1 MPQTIIIDVSQLK
14 LYPKKGFN
22 TFGIYCWHAYNTNP
36 KLIEIL
42 ISDNYTNN
50 NNNCNFSSLG
60 IFELE
65 MRDGI
70 QLFPIDYNVLDDTS
84 IKNKI
89 KAFKIIIKSTYG
101 GNKTYINQ
109 IMFYENTA
117 QEIKLENS
125 NNESFKNN
133 NNVFQNDINL
143 PEDLSN
149 SQISNEDKEKEKQ
162 EIQMQNEDNYKNTQ
176 NIKRNS
182 NISYNSNKQYIVDY
196 ISETHSNYNTEM
208 NENNNYNIEKNE
220 AIRDDIKVE
229 ENNDIHDYSNNDNNE
244 EENENNDEANK
255 IIATSDELEYPYKNK
270 YDRNISNNDNPLN
283 QNQNKNLNM
292 PNKNNIKSKKVQ
304 KLEKILKENILN
316 NDYNKRDN
324 NEIYINSSIPNQT
337 EYNNNNK
344 KDYIKH
350 RTINNYPSLMQFKND
365 YIIKNNPNLN
375 NISTRN
381 TQGNNI
387 QKYFKL
393 NVQTPKLLTV
403 KGYDNLLNK
412 RRPYTPKLNEINR
425 NSISS
430 QYNINEFKNQT
441 TMAGFNKI
449 NANNGNRDYETLEIQ
464 LQDMEQ
470 HLKNMALDNE
480 ISSKINYNSRTNRE
494 YNIKNLN
501 NNNYFNDEIQI
512 NNNYIDKKTKNISM
526 ISNRSSFLVDQQK
539 NINTNNSNINYNSPN
554 NNRYK
559 TEYKNNSIN
568 NINNEEEYGI
578 NKRIDDLE
586 KNMLEIKD
594 ELNNISSN
602 LKIFM
607 NKDNFLYNFKD
618 SIKQICYDF
627 FTERIN
633 NNSSNSNNNHEN
645 INNNEFYNKE
655 QLQNENNNE
664 ENENNS
670 QYSDDYSENKIAQN
684 EKIKIENEINQ
695 KIDEKL
701 EYLCDNLQ
709 NQIFEKYLKPS
720 INEIEKS
727 MRENIEDIKEKVESI
742 NHTNITNNSYI
753 KNKNNNLM
761 DNEENINY
769 NNDYDAYSIINKNN
783 EQNSKGD
790 IYHKTSSRIKKEKYE
805 EINRLGEK
813 LYNKLL
819 EKEKKLKL
827 LNQETNLLISKKH
840 LGNNSFED

>member
-42 ISDNYTNN
+42 ISDNYINN
-50 NNNCNFSSLG
+50 NNNCNFNSLG

-117 QEIKLENS
+117 QEIKVENN
-125 NNESFKNN
+125 NNESFKNDN
-133 NNVFQNDINL
+133 NAFQNDVNL

-162 EIQMQNEDNYKNTQ
+162 EIQMQKEGNCKN
-176 NIKRNS
+176 
-182 NISYNSNKQYIVDY
+182 NSNKQYIVDY

-220 AIRDDIKVE
+220 SIRDDIKVE
-229 ENNDIHDYSNNDNNE
+229 ENNDIHDYSNIDNNE

-270 YDRNISNNDNPLN
+270 YDRNISNNDNPIN
-283 QNQNKNLNM
+283 QNQNKNLNI

-324 NEIYINSSIPNQT
+324 NDIYINSSIPNQT
-337 EYNNNNK
+337 EYHNNK
-344 KDYIKH
+344 IDYIKH

-381 TQGNNI
+381 TQDNNI

-393 NVQTPKLLTV
+393 NVQTPKHLTV

-412 RRPYTPKLNEINR
+412 RRPYTPKLHEINR
-425 NSISS
+425 NSISA

-441 TMAGFNKI
+441 TMAGFKKN

-470 HLKNMALDNE
+470 HLKSMALDND

-501 NNNYFNDEIQI
+501 KNNYFNDEIQI

-539 NINTNNSNINYNSPN
+539 NINTNNSNTNYNSPN
-554 NNRYK
+554 NNDFNRYK

-578 NKRIDDLE
+578 SKRIDDLE

-633 NNSSNSNNNHEN
+633 NNSSNSNNNNEI

-655 QLQNENNNE
+655 QIQNENNNE

-670 QYSDDYSENKIAQN
+670 QYSDDISENKIAQN

-742 NHTNITNNSYI
+742 NHTNITNNSFI
-753 KNKNNNLM
+753 KNNYNNLM

-769 NNDYDAYSIINKNN
+769 NNDYDTYSIINKNN

>member
-1 MPQTIIIDVSQLK
+1 LPQTIIIDVSQLK
-14 LYPKKGFN
+14 IYPKKGFN

-42 ISDNYTNN
+42 ISDNYINN
-50 NNNCNFSSLG
+50 NNNCNFNSLG

-117 QEIKLENS
+117 QEIKVENN
-125 NNESFKNN
+125 NNESFKNDN
-133 NNVFQNDINL
+133 NAFQNDVNL
-143 PEDLSN
+143 PEALSN

-162 EIQMQNEDNYKNTQ
+162 EIQMQKEGNCKN
-176 NIKRNS
+176 
-182 NISYNSNKQYIVDY
+182 NSNKQYIVDY

-220 AIRDDIKVE
+220 SIRDDIKVE

-283 QNQNKNLNM
+283 QNQNKSLNI

-324 NEIYINSSIPNQT
+324 NDIYINSSIPNQT
-337 EYNNNNK
+337 EYNNNK
-344 KDYIKH
+344 IDYIKH

-381 TQGNNI
+381 TQDNNI

-393 NVQTPKLLTV
+393 NVQTPKHLTV

-412 RRPYTPKLNEINR
+412 RRPYTPKLHEINR
-425 NSISS
+425 NSISA

-441 TMAGFNKI
+441 TMAGFNKN

-470 HLKNMALDNE
+470 HLKSMALDND

-501 NNNYFNDEIQI
+501 KNNYFNDEIQI

-539 NINTNNSNINYNSPN
+539 NINTNNSNTNYNSPN
-554 NNRYK
+554 NNDFNRYK

-633 NNSSNSNNNHEN
+633 NNSSNSNNNNEI

-655 QLQNENNNE
+655 QIQNENNNE

-670 QYSDDYSENKIAQN
+670 QYSDDISENKIAQN

-742 NHTNITNNSYI
+742 NHTNITNNSFI
-753 KNKNNNLM
+753 KNKYNNLM

-769 NNDYDAYSIINKNN
+769 NNDYDTYSIINKNN

>member
-42 ISDNYTNN
+42 ISDNYINN
-50 NNNCNFSSLG
+50 NNNCNFNSLG

-117 QEIKLENS
+117 QEIKVENN
-125 NNESFKNN
+125 NNESFKNDN
-133 NNVFQNDINL
+133 NAFQNDVNL

-162 EIQMQNEDNYKNTQ
+162 EIQMQKEGNCKN
-176 NIKRNS
+176 
-182 NISYNSNKQYIVDY
+182 NSNKQYIVDY

-220 AIRDDIKVE
+220 SIRDDIKVE

-270 YDRNISNNDNPLN
+270 YDRNIPNNDNPLN
-283 QNQNKNLNM
+283 QNQNKNLNI
-292 PNKNNIKSKKVQ
+292 PNKNNI
-304 KLEKILKENILN
+304 
-316 NDYNKRDN
+316 NKRDN
-324 NEIYINSSIPNQT
+324 NDIYINNSIPNQT
-337 EYNNNNK
+337 EYNNNK
-344 KDYIKH
+344 IDYIKH

-381 TQGNNI
+381 TQDNNI

-393 NVQTPKLLTV
+393 NVQTPKHLTV

-412 RRPYTPKLNEINR
+412 RRPYTPKLHEINR
-425 NSISS
+425 NSISA

-441 TMAGFNKI
+441 TMAGFNKN

-470 HLKNMALDNE
+470 HLKSMALDND

-501 NNNYFNDEIQI
+501 KNNYFNDEIQI

-539 NINTNNSNINYNSPN
+539 NINTNNSNTNYNSPN
-554 NNRYK
+554 NNDFNRYK

-578 NKRIDDLE
+578 SKRIDDLE

-633 NNSSNSNNNHEN
+633 NNSSNSNNNYEI

-655 QLQNENNNE
+655 QIQNENNNE

-670 QYSDDYSENKIAQN
+670 QYSDDYSENKNAQN
-684 EKIKIENEINQ
+684 
-695 KIDEKL
+695 
-701 EYLCDNLQ
+701 
-709 NQIFEKYLKPS
+709 
-720 INEIEKS
+720 
-727 MRENIEDIKEKVESI
+727 
-742 NHTNITNNSYI
+742 
-753 KNKNNNLM
+753 
-761 DNEENINY
+761 
-769 NNDYDAYSIINKNN
+769 
-783 EQNSKGD
+783 
-790 IYHKTSSRIKKEKYE
+790 
-805 EINRLGEK
+805 
-813 LYNKLL
+813 
-819 EKEKKLKL
+819 
-827 LNQETNLLISKKH
+827 
-840 LGNNSFED
+840 

>member
-42 ISDNYTNN
+42 ISDNYINN
-50 NNNCNFSSLG
+50 NNNCNFNSLG

-117 QEIKLENS
+117 QEIKVENN
-125 NNESFKNN
+125 NNESFKNDN
-133 NNVFQNDINL
+133 NAFQNDVNL

-149 SQISNEDKEKEKQ
+149 RQISNEDKEKEKQ
-162 EIQMQNEDNYKNTQ
+162 EIQMQKEGNCKN
-176 NIKRNS
+176 
-182 NISYNSNKQYIVDY
+182 NSNKQYIVDY

-220 AIRDDIKVE
+220 SIRDDIKVE

-270 YDRNISNNDNPLN
+270 YDRNIPNNDNPLN
-283 QNQNKNLNM
+283 QNQNKNLNI

-324 NEIYINSSIPNQT
+324 NDIYINNSIPNQT
-337 EYNNNNK
+337 EYNNNK
-344 KDYIKH
+344 IDYIKH

-381 TQGNNI
+381 TQDNNI

-393 NVQTPKLLTV
+393 NVQTPKHLTV

-412 RRPYTPKLNEINR
+412 RRPYTPKLHEINR
-425 NSISS
+425 NSISA

-441 TMAGFNKI
+441 TMAGFSKN
-449 NANNGNRDYETLEIQ
+449 NPNNGNRDYETLEIQ

-470 HLKNMALDNE
+470 HLKSMALDND

-501 NNNYFNDEIQI
+501 KNNYFNDEIQI
-512 NNNYIDKKTKNISM
+512 NNNYIDKQTKNISM

-539 NINTNNSNINYNSPN
+539 NINTNNSNTNYNSPN
-554 NNRYK
+554 NNDFNRYK

-633 NNSSNSNNNHEN
+633 NNSSNSNNNNEI

-655 QLQNENNNE
+655 QIQNDNNNE

-670 QYSDDYSENKIAQN
+670 QYSDDISENKIAQN

-742 NHTNITNNSYI
+742 NHTNITNNSFI
-753 KNKNNNLM
+753 KNKYNNLM

-769 NNDYDAYSIINKNN
+769 NNDYDTYSIINKNN

>member
-42 ISDNYTNN
+42 ISDNYINN
-50 NNNCNFSSLG
+50 NNNCNFNSLG

-117 QEIKLENS
+117 QEIKVENN
-125 NNESFKNN
+125 NNESFKNDN
-133 NNVFQNDINL
+133 NAFQNDVNL

-162 EIQMQNEDNYKNTQ
+162 EIQMQKEGNCKN
-176 NIKRNS
+176 
-182 NISYNSNKQYIVDY
+182 NSNKQYIVDY

-220 AIRDDIKVE
+220 SIRDDIKVE
-229 ENNDIHDYSNNDNNE
+229 ENNDIHDYSNIDNNE

-270 YDRNISNNDNPLN
+270 YDRNISNNDNPIN
-283 QNQNKNLNM
+283 QNQNKNLNI

-324 NEIYINSSIPNQT
+324 NDIYINSSIPNQT
-337 EYNNNNK
+337 EYHNNK
-344 KDYIKH
+344 IDYIKH

-381 TQGNNI
+381 TQDNNI

-393 NVQTPKLLTV
+393 NVQTPKHLTV

-412 RRPYTPKLNEINR
+412 RRPYTPKLHEINR
-425 NSISS
+425 NSISA

-441 TMAGFNKI
+441 TMAGFNKN

-470 HLKNMALDNE
+470 HLKSMALDND

-501 NNNYFNDEIQI
+501 KNNYFNDEIQI

-539 NINTNNSNINYNSPN
+539 NINTNNSNTNYNSPN
-554 NNRYK
+554 NNDFNRYK

-633 NNSSNSNNNHEN
+633 NNSSNSNNNNEI

-655 QLQNENNNE
+655 QIQNENNNE

-670 QYSDDYSENKIAQN
+670 QYSDDISENKIAQN

-742 NHTNITNNSYI
+742 NHTNITNNSFI
-753 KNKNNNLM
+753 KNKYNNLM

-769 NNDYDAYSIINKNN
+769 NNDYDTYSIINKNN

-819 EKEKKLKL
+819 EKEKKLQL

>member
-42 ISDNYTNN
+42 ISDNYINN
-50 NNNCNFSSLG
+50 NNNCNFNSLG

-117 QEIKLENS
+117 QEIKVENN
-125 NNESFKNN
+125 NNESFKNDN
-133 NNVFQNDINL
+133 NAFQNDVNL

-149 SQISNEDKEKEKQ
+149 RQISNEDKEKEKQ
-162 EIQMQNEDNYKNTQ
+162 EIQMQKEGNCKN
-176 NIKRNS
+176 
-182 NISYNSNKQYIVDY
+182 NSNKQYIVDY

-220 AIRDDIKVE
+220 SLRDDIKVE

-283 QNQNKNLNM
+283 QNQNKNLNI

-304 KLEKILKENILN
+304 KLEKKLKENILN

-324 NEIYINSSIPNQT
+324 NDIYINSSIPNQT
-337 EYNNNNK
+337 EYNNNK
-344 KDYIKH
+344 IDYIKH

-381 TQGNNI
+381 TQDNNI

-393 NVQTPKLLTV
+393 NVQTPKHLTV

-412 RRPYTPKLNEINR
+412 RRPYTPKLHEINR
-425 NSISS
+425 NSISA

-441 TMAGFNKI
+441 TMAGFNKN

-470 HLKNMALDNE
+470 HLKSMALDND

-539 NINTNNSNINYNSPN
+539 NINTNNSNTNYNSPN
-554 NNRYK
+554 NNDFNRYK

-633 NNSSNSNNNHEN
+633 NNSSNSNNNNEI

-655 QLQNENNNE
+655 QIQNDNNNE

-670 QYSDDYSENKIAQN
+670 QYSDDISENKIAQN

-753 KNKNNNLM
+753 KNKYNNLM

-769 NNDYDAYSIINKNN
+769 NNDYDTYSIINKNN

>member
-1 MPQTIIIDVSQLK
+1 MPQTIIIDVSQLNI
-14 LYPKKGFN
+14 YPKNGFN

-36 KLIEIL
+36 KSIELL
-42 ISDNYTNN
+42 ISDNYSTNN
-50 NNNCNFSSLG
+50 KNSNFNSLG

-117 QEIKLENS
+117 KEIKEENN
-125 NNESFKNN
+125 NNESF
-133 NNVFQNDINL
+133 QNDNNGFQHEINL

-162 EIQMQNEDNYKNTQ
+162 EIQMQNK
-176 NIKRNS
+176 KRNS
-182 NISYNSNKQYIVDY
+182 NISNNNNKQYIVDY

-220 AIRDDIKVE
+220 SIRDDIKVE
-229 ENNDIHDYSNNDNNE
+229 ENNDIHDNFNNDNE
-244 EENENNDEANK
+244 EENENNDEENK
-255 IIATSDELEYPYKNK
+255 IIATSDELEYPYENK
-270 YDRNISNNDNPLN
+270 CDRNITTNNNPLN
-283 QNQNKNLNM
+283 ENKNQKKNLKI
-292 PNKNNIKSKKVQ
+292 PNKNSAKSKKVQ

-316 NDYNKRDN
+316 NDYNRKDI
-324 NEIYINSSIPNQT
+324 NELYINNSIPNQT
-337 EYNNNNK
+337 EYNKNK
-344 KDYIKH
+344 MDYMNH
-350 RTINNYPSLMQFKND
+350 QTINNYPSLMQFKND
-365 YIIKNNPNLN
+365 YIIKNNQNLN

-381 TQGNNI
+381 IQDNNI

-393 NVQTPKLLTV
+393 NVQTPKRLTV

-425 NSISS
+425 NSISA

-441 TMAGFNKI
+441 SMAGFNKI
-449 NANNGNRDYETLEIQ
+449 NDNNNREYETLEIQ

-470 HLKNMALDNE
+470 HLKNMALDND

-494 YNIKNLN
+494 YNIKNMN
-501 NNNYFNDEIQI
+501 KNNYFNNEIMM

-526 ISNRSSFLVDQQK
+526 ISNRSSFLLDQQK

-554 NNRYK
+554 KNYFNHYK
-559 TEYKNNSIN
+559 TEYKNNSSN
-568 NINNEEEYGI
+568 NINNDEEYGI

-586 KNMLEIKD
+586 KNMLEIKE

-602 LKIFM
+602 LNIFM

-627 FTERIN
+627 FTERVN
-633 NNSSNSNNNHEN
+633 NNSNNNNHEN
-645 INNNEFYNKE
+645 INNEFYNKE
-655 QLQNENNNE
+655 QMQNGNNNE

-670 QYSDDYSENKIAQN
+670 QYSDDYSDNKNVQN

-742 NHTNITNNSYI
+742 NQTNITNNSYL
-753 KNKNNNLM
+753 KNKYSNIM

-769 NNDYDAYSIINKNN
+769 NNDYDTYSIINKNK
-783 EQNSKGD
+783 EQNLKD
-790 IYHKTSSRIKKEKYE
+790 LYHKTSSRIKKEKYE

-813 LYNKLL
+813 LYDKLL

-827 LNQETNLLISKKH
+827 LNQETNLLISKKQ

>member
-14 LYPKKGFN
+14 IYPKKGFN

-42 ISDNYTNN
+42 ISDNYINN
-50 NNNCNFSSLG
+50 NNNCNFNSLG

-117 QEIKLENS
+117 QEIKVENN
-125 NNESFKNN
+125 NNESFKNDN
-133 NNVFQNDINL
+133 NAFQNDVNL

-162 EIQMQNEDNYKNTQ
+162 EIQMQKEGNCKN
-176 NIKRNS
+176 
-182 NISYNSNKQYIVDY
+182 NSNKQYIVDY

-220 AIRDDIKVE
+220 SIRDDIKVE
-229 ENNDIHDYSNNDNNE
+229 ENNDIHDYSNIDNNE

-270 YDRNISNNDNPLN
+270 YDRNISNNDNPIN
-283 QNQNKNLNM
+283 QNQNKNLNI

-324 NEIYINSSIPNQT
+324 NDIYINSSIPNQT
-337 EYNNNNK
+337 EYHNNK
-344 KDYIKH
+344 IDYIKH

-381 TQGNNI
+381 TQDNNI

-393 NVQTPKLLTV
+393 NVQTPKHLTV

-412 RRPYTPKLNEINR
+412 RRPYTPKLHEINR
-425 NSISS
+425 NSISA

-441 TMAGFNKI
+441 TMAGFNKN

-470 HLKNMALDNE
+470 HLKSMALDND

-501 NNNYFNDEIQI
+501 KNNYFNDEIQI

-539 NINTNNSNINYNSPN
+539 NINTNNSNTNYNSPN
-554 NNRYK
+554 NNDFNRYK

-578 NKRIDDLE
+578 SKRIDDLE

-633 NNSSNSNNNHEN
+633 NNSSNSNNNYEI

-655 QLQNENNNE
+655 QIQNENNNE

-670 QYSDDYSENKIAQN
+670 QYSDDISENKIAQN

-742 NHTNITNNSYI
+742 NHTNITNNSFI
-753 KNKNNNLM
+753 KNKYNNLM

-769 NNDYDAYSIINKNN
+769 NNDYDTYSIINKNN

>member
-42 ISDNYTNN
+42 ISDNYINN
-50 NNNCNFSSLG
+50 NNNCNFNSLG

-117 QEIKLENS
+117 QEIKVENN
-125 NNESFKNN
+125 NNESFKNDN
-133 NNVFQNDINL
+133 NAFQNDVNL

-162 EIQMQNEDNYKNTQ
+162 EIQMQKEGNCKN
-176 NIKRNS
+176 
-182 NISYNSNKQYIVDY
+182 NSNKQYIVDY

-220 AIRDDIKVE
+220 SIRDDIKVE

-283 QNQNKNLNM
+283 QNQNKSLNI

-324 NEIYINSSIPNQT
+324 NDIYINSSIPNQT
-337 EYNNNNK
+337 EYNNNK
-344 KDYIKH
+344 IDYIKH

-375 NISTRN
+375 NISKRN
-381 TQGNNI
+381 TQDNNI

-393 NVQTPKLLTV
+393 NVQTPKHLTV

-412 RRPYTPKLNEINR
+412 RRPYTPKLHEINR
-425 NSISS
+425 NSISA

-441 TMAGFNKI
+441 TMAGFNKN

-470 HLKNMALDNE
+470 HLKSMALDND

-501 NNNYFNDEIQI
+501 KNNYFNDEIQI

-539 NINTNNSNINYNSPN
+539 NINTNNSNTNYNSPN
-554 NNRYK
+554 NNDFNRYK

-633 NNSSNSNNNHEN
+633 NNSSNSNNNYEI

-655 QLQNENNNE
+655 QIQNENNNE

-670 QYSDDYSENKIAQN
+670 QYSDDISENKIAQN

-742 NHTNITNNSYI
+742 NHTNITNNSFI
-753 KNKNNNLM
+753 KNKYNNLM

-769 NNDYDAYSIINKNN
+769 NNDYDTYSIINKNN

>member
-14 LYPKKGFN
+14 IYPKKGFN

-42 ISDNYTNN
+42 ISDNYINN
-50 NNNCNFSSLG
+50 NNNCNFNSLG

-117 QEIKLENS
+117 QEIKVENN
-125 NNESFKNN
+125 NNESFKNDN
-133 NNVFQNDINL
+133 NAFQNDVNL
-143 PEDLSN
+143 PEALSN

-162 EIQMQNEDNYKNTQ
+162 EIQMQKEGNCKN
-176 NIKRNS
+176 
-182 NISYNSNKQYIVDY
+182 NSNKQYIVDY

-220 AIRDDIKVE
+220 SIRDDIKVE

-283 QNQNKNLNM
+283 QNQNKSLNI

-324 NEIYINSSIPNQT
+324 NDIYINSSIPNQT
-337 EYNNNNK
+337 EYNNNK
-344 KDYIKH
+344 IDYIKH

-381 TQGNNI
+381 TQDNNI

-393 NVQTPKLLTV
+393 NVQTPKHLTV

-412 RRPYTPKLNEINR
+412 RRPYTPKLHEINR
-425 NSISS
+425 NSISA

-441 TMAGFNKI
+441 TMAGFNKN

-470 HLKNMALDNE
+470 HLKSMALDND

-501 NNNYFNDEIQI
+501 KNNYFNDEIQI

-539 NINTNNSNINYNSPN
+539 NINTNNSNTNYNSPN
-554 NNRYK
+554 NNDFNRYK

-633 NNSSNSNNNHEN
+633 NNSSNSNNNNEI

-655 QLQNENNNE
+655 QIQNENNNE

-670 QYSDDYSENKIAQN
+670 QYSDDISENKIAQN

-742 NHTNITNNSYI
+742 NHTNITNNSFI
-753 KNKNNNLM
+753 KNKYNNLM

-769 NNDYDAYSIINKNN
+769 NNDYDTYSIINKNN